1 MRKLEKAAFP
11 HWALQFSAGAYG
23 RKQVGGAVTRGL
35 ANNLFTATRSAIGIT
50 VSVTLALTILC
61 STAMPQ
67 SGSTPLPRDGAQI
80 LLLGTHGSPMLSKE
94 RSQPSSLLIV
104 DGHLYLIDCGI
115 GTMRQMVMAGVRP
128 ADVGTIFITHHHLD
142 HDLDLA
148 NIMANDFLN
157 LIRTTRTITIYGP
170 PQTEELVEAGFKYIS
185 IPLTVQAAEGALGDG
200 KLIGPK
206 GPKVNP
212 FTAHNIQDDGVVYQ
226 DEKVRVIAAENSHFA
241 MMPAQLRTQMKMKS
255 YSYRFETPH
264 GVIVFTGDTGPSDA
278 VTQLAKGADVLVSE
292 GGLLSEA
299 VRGWQET
306 AEKDHWPPEVL
317 KAMVDHAKEHLD
329 VEEVGEIASKAQVK
343 SVLLYHL
350 GDAVVSAAPMISGVK
365 KHFSGPVFAGADFD
379 RYCLG
384 EVGKSTSSSTLSL
397 CH

>member
-1 MRKLEKAAFP
+1 MRRQGKNNV
-11 HWALQFSAGAYG
+11 FSLGAWFS
-23 RKQVGGAVTRGL
+23 K
-35 ANNLFTATRSAIGIT
+35 NPIGIT

-61 STAMPQ
+61 SAMPQ
-67 SGSTPLPRDGAQI
+67 SGSTPVPRGGTQT
-80 LLLGTHGSPMLSKE
+80 LLLGTHGGPPLSRE

-104 DGHLYLIDCGI
+104 DGRLYLIDCGI
-115 GTMRQMVMAGVRP
+115 GAMRQMVLAGVRSE
-128 ADVGTIFITHHHLD
+128 DIGTIFITHHHLD

-148 NIMANDFLN
+148 NIMANDFSNLN
-157 LIRTTRTITIYGP
+157 RTGATRTINILGP
-170 PQTEELVEAGFKYIS
+170 PPTKELVEAGFKYIS
-185 IPLTVQAAEGALGDG
+185 IPLTVQAAEGQMGDT
-200 KLIGPK
+200 KLIGSK
-206 GPKVNP
+206 GPKEKP
-212 FTAHNIQDDGVVYQ
+212 FTAVDIQHDGAVYQ

-241 MMPAQLRTQMKMKS
+241 MIPEQFRAQMKS

-264 GVIVFTGDTGPSDA
+264 GVILFTGDTGPSDA

-292 GGLLSEA
+292 AGLRNAGLSM
-299 VRGWQET
+299 WQEE
-306 AEKDHWPPEVL
+306 AEKNHWPPERL

-350 GDAVVSAAPMISGVK
+350 GDSIVSAAPMISGVK

-384 EVGKSTSSSTLSL
+384 QAGESTSSSTISL